1 MRVCRQAVI
10 VTVVVVL
17 GIAANVA
24 MAQPPQT
31 GAPPRP
37 VIKSAVDLVPVD
49 VNVVDK
55 SGHPV
60 PGLTV
65 SDFALTIDGRPRT
78 LASAEFVAVP
88 PKATPADSADYS
100 SNAGVAGG
108 RLIVLAVD
116 AGSIGAGRGKSALTA
131 AARFL
136 DQLNPADRVAL
147 VTLPG
152 AGPQIDFTSNRRLVQ
167 SLVQKIAGQAGQ
179 NEMTRRIGLGEALA
193 IERGEDTVI
202 AQVVEQHCT
211 GDSTPQGRD
220 SCLQQLTQ
228 EANLLLSDTRERSR
242 ASIAALKSLFD
253 RLGTSETPKT
263 IVLISEGLL
272 LEPDFG
278 DVAWIGPRSSAAH
291 VALYV
296 LQIDT
301 PDVDLGNRRSAATR
315 NQDREVLR
323 EGLDVMAGMARG
335 DVFRIVAN
343 ADFAFQ
349 RLATEL
355 SAYYLLSFDALAGD
369 RDEKPHKIK
378 IDVRKRDVEV
388 RARREFSVAA
398 AAAAATRDELV
409 ETLRAPLL
417 AADIPLSLTTYSFR
431 DTESSKIKIIVAASI
446 DRSVNPDVDLAVGYV
461 LIDDKGKVAVSQAE
475 RRLTTTVSPQSRQQ
489 KYLGAAIAAPGMYTL
504 RLAAVDANG
513 RRGSVERTISA
524 DTKTIGAIHVTDLLI
539 ADNSEPQGAG
549 LSPTVDA
556 TFTGDELQAYL
567 ELFGDADALK
577 GALVDIELAA
587 DGGTRLLNA
596 VSAPLQA
603 ADGND
608 GRRVAQAGLPIGPL
622 APGDYVARAVVSVGR
637 SAGRQCVPI
646 VQDYTRPEND
656 CERSEPRRLP

>member
-37 VIKSAVDLVPVD
+37 VIKSSVDLVPVD

-65 SDFALTIDGRPRT
+65 NDFALTIDGRPRT

-301 PDVDLGNRRSAATR
+301 PG
-315 NQDREVLR
+315 
-323 EGLDVMAGMARG
+323 RG
-335 DVFRIVAN
+335 PR
-343 ADFAFQ
+343 
-349 RLATEL
+349 
-355 SAYYLLSFDALAGD
+355 
-369 RDEKPHKIK
+369 
-378 IDVRKRDVEV
+378 
-388 RARREFSVAA
+388 
-398 AAAAATRDELV
+398 
-409 ETLRAPLL
+409 
-417 AADIPLSLTTYSFR
+417 
-431 DTESSKIKIIVAASI
+431 
-446 DRSVNPDVDLAVGYV
+446 
-461 LIDDKGKVAVSQAE
+461 
-475 RRLTTTVSPQSRQQ
+475 QS
-489 KYLGAAIAAPGMYTL
+489 
-504 RLAAVDANG
+504 
-513 RRGSVERTISA
+513 
-524 DTKTIGAIHVTDLLI
+524 
-539 ADNSEPQGAG
+539 
-549 LSPTVDA
+549 
-556 TFTGDELQAYL
+556 
-567 ELFGDADALK
+567 
-577 GALVDIELAA
+577 
-587 DGGTRLLNA
+587 
-596 VSAPLQA
+596 
-603 ADGND
+603 
-608 GRRVAQAGLPIGPL
+608 PIGCD
-622 APGDYVARAVVSVGR
+622 AKPGS
-637 SAGRQCVPI
+637 
-646 VQDYTRPEND
+646 
-656 CERSEPRRLP
+656 

>member
-1 MRVCRQAVI
+1 M
-10 VTVVVVL
+10 
-17 GIAANVA
+17 
-24 MAQPPQT
+24 
-31 GAPPRP
+31 
-37 VIKSAVDLVPVD
+37 
-49 VNVVDK
+49 
-55 SGHPV
+55 
-60 PGLTV
+60 
-65 SDFALTIDGRPRT
+65 
-78 LASAEFVAVP
+78 
-88 PKATPADSADYS
+88 
-100 SNAGVAGG
+100 
-108 RLIVLAVD
+108 
-116 AGSIGAGRGKSALTA
+116 
-131 AARFL
+131 
-136 DQLNPADRVAL
+136 NPADRVAL

-355 SAYYLLSFDALAGD
+355 SAYYLLSFERD
-369 RDEKPHKIK
+369 R
-378 IDVRKRDVEV
+378 RRS
-388 RARREFSVAA
+388 RRE
-398 AAAAATRDELV
+398 
-409 ETLRAPLL
+409 AP
-417 AADIPLSLTTYSFR
+417 
-431 DTESSKIKIIVAASI
+431 
-446 DRSVNPDVDLAVGYV
+446 
-461 LIDDKGKVAVSQAE
+461 
-475 RRLTTTVSPQSRQQ
+475 
-489 KYLGAAIAAPGMYTL
+489 
-504 RLAAVDANG
+504 
-513 RRGSVERTISA
+513 
-524 DTKTIGAIHVTDLLI
+524 
-539 ADNSEPQGAG
+539 
-549 LSPTVDA
+549 
-556 TFTGDELQAYL
+556 
-567 ELFGDADALK
+567 
-577 GALVDIELAA
+577 
-587 DGGTRLLNA
+587 
-596 VSAPLQA
+596 
-603 ADGND
+603 
-608 GRRVAQAGLPIGPL
+608 
-622 APGDYVARAVVSVGR
+622 
-637 SAGRQCVPI
+637 
-646 VQDYTRPEND
+646 QDQD
-656 CERSEPRRLP
+656 